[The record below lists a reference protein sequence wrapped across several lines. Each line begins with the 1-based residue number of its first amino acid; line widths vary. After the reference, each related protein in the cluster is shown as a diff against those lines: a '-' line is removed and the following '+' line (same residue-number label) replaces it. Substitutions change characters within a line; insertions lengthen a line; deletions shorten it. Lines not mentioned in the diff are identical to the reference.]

1 MGSSPALQAARK
13 FLSVVWNGP
22 APTDAALAAALD
34 RLVAVYHD
42 TPDAD
47 SSDTELDPPE
57 QDGTALYKEVA
68 ARFPDYGLYPISDPT
83 ASVEDAAM
91 LGDAI
96 DDLADLT
103 LDMREVVCLRTSAL
117 MTPTGPSASTSST
130 GGGTRG
136 NWASICTHDNGNV
149 ASGGKQTFSTCHHE
163 RR

>member
-47 SSDTELDPPE
+47 SSDTELDPPK

-103 LDMREVVCLRTSAL
+103 LDMREVVWLAE
-117 MTPTGPSASTSST
+117 
-130 GGGTRG
+130 
-136 NWASICTHDNGNV
+136 NV
-149 ASGGKQTFSTCHHE
+149 GVDDAHWSFRLYFFHWGRHARELGLYLHARQW
-163 RR
+163 

>member
-91 LGDAI
+91 MGDAI

-103 LDMREVVCLRTSAL
+103 LDMREVVWLAE
-117 MTPTGPSASTSST
+117 
-130 GGGTRG
+130 
-136 NWASICTHDNGNV
+136 NV
-149 ASGGKQTFSTCHHE
+149 GVDDAHWSFRLHFFHWGRHARELGLYLHARQW
-163 RR
+163 